1 MTQTTELAELPPQ
14 ANQLATPMAGP
25 AANSP
30 MGMMLAAMQQGAT
43 LEQVEKM
50 MDLQER
56 WEHREAE
63 KAFNDALAAFK
74 AEAVE
79 VLKRKTVDFTS
90 QKGRTY
96 YKHAE
101 LSDVVEAV
109 GPALSRHGFSWSWRT
124 EQPGGQIRVTCILKH
139 RQGHSD
145 SVSLEASADQSGN
158 KNSIQAL
165 ASTVTYLQRHTLK
178 AITGVSEK
186 GDDNDGAGAERF
198 SELRDEWISK
208 LAQAD
213 TPAQAAAVWKQGCDA
228 IQKTNDLSAF
238 AAFKQAYADKRAM
251 FKEGDSQ

>member
-1 MTQTTELAELPPQ
+1 MSEIIEAPERAVTI
-14 ANQLATPMAGP
+14 GP

-30 MGMMLAAMQQGAT
+30 MGMMLAAMSQGAT

-79 VLKRKTVDFTS
+79 VIKRREVDFTS
-90 QKGRTY
+90 QKGRTN

-109 GPALSRHGFSWSWRT
+109 GPALSKHGFAWNWKT
-124 EQPGGQIRVTCILKH
+124 MQEKDTIHVTCILKH

-145 SVSLEASADQSGN
+145 SVTLSATADNSGN
-158 KNSIQAL
+158 KNSIQAI
-165 ASTVTYLQRHTLK
+165 ASTVTYLERHTLK

-186 GDDNDGAGAERF
+186 GEDNDGRGDDKAVQVA
-198 SELRDEWISK
+198 ELRDYWISEM
-208 LAQAD
+208 AMSDTSEQAID
-213 TPAQAAAVWKQGCDA
+213 VWEKGCVE
-228 IQKTNDLSAF
+228 IQKTNDLAAF
-238 AAFKQAYADKRAM
+238 AAFKKAYTDKRNILKGAA
-251 FKEGDSQ
+251 

>member
-1 MTQTTELAELPPQ
+1 MSEIIEVTQRETAVSTQQDQVP
-14 ANQLATPMAGP
+14 
-25 AANSP
+25 ANSP
-30 MGMMLAAMQQGAT
+30 MGMMMAAMKQGAT
-43 LEQVEKM
+43 LDQVEKM

-79 VLKRKTVDFTS
+79 IIKRRQVDFTS

-109 GPALSRHGFSWSWRT
+109 GPALSKHGFAWSWKT
-124 EQPGGQIRVTCILKH
+124 EQDGGTVRVTCILKH
-139 RQGHSD
+139 RQGHAD
-145 SVSLEASADQSGN
+145 SVSLEAGADQSGN
-158 KNSIQAL
+158 KNSIQAI

-186 GDDNDGAGAERF
+186 GDDTDGNAPIDT
-198 SELRDEWISK
+198 ELGDSWVSQM
-208 LAQAD
+208 AQAD
-213 TPAQAAAVWKQGCDA
+213 TLEAAEATWVAGCKD
-228 IQKTNDLSAF
+228 IDGKNDLN
-238 AAFKQAYADKRAM
+238 AFKAFRQAYADKKKM
-251 FKEGDSQ
+251 LKEGK

>member
-1 MTQTTELAELPPQ
+1 MNEVIEAPAQEV
-14 ANQLATPMAGP
+14 ATPLAGP

-30 MGMMLAAMQQGAT
+30 MGMMLAAMHQGAT

-63 KAFNDALAAFK
+63 KAFNDALAGFK

-109 GPALSRHGFSWSWRT
+109 GPALSRHGFSWSWKT
-124 EQPGGQIRVTCILKH
+124 EQSAGQIRVTCILKH

-145 SVSLEASADQSGN
+145 SVSLEASSDQSGN
-158 KNSIQAL
+158 KNSIQAI

-186 GDDNDGAGAERF
+186 GDDNDGAGAEKDVD
-198 SELRDEWISK
+198 LRDEWISK
-208 LAQAD
+208 IAQADNLAQA
-213 TPAQAAAVWKQGCDA
+213 AEVWQQGCGA
-228 IQKTNDLSAF
+228 IQKTNNLAVYD
-238 AAFKQAYADKRAM
+238 AFKQAYVDKRAM
-251 FKEGDSQ
+251 LKQGEA